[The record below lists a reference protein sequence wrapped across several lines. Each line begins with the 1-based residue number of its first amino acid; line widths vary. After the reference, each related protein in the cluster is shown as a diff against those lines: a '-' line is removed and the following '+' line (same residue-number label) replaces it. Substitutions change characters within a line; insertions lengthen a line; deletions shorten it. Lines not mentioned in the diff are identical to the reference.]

1 MTEALPAATKAIRG
15 GAGQCV
21 QNMKLRLALKTR
33 VTQNAQKSLFLRVN
47 RSPTDPVWLSCCRK
61 SYPV

>member
-1 MTEALPAATKAIRG
+1 MTEALPAASKAVRG

-21 QNMKLRLALKTR
+21 QNMKLRLTLKTR
-33 VTQNAQKSLFLRVN
+33 VTENTQKSLFLRVN
-47 RSPTDPVWLSCCRK
+47 RSPTDPVLCSCRRI